1 MTHKYRSDHAPHN
14 QPDPQTERESQL
26 SVVSPQ
32 SLPPP
37 SRHYYTRSLLKMF
50 AVANTSAL
58 RVSAKAPVTA
68 RRTVAPKAA
77 LVADLKKVAKKA
89 APAILT
95 LTEGSG
101 TRATLRVRD
110 TRDAHLGFWK
120 DTIVTRRPSGRGR
133 VSPVPESSAP
143 PAARVIAK
151 RYPKSGLTRAARA
164 NQHEK
169 YLSEMKRVVT
179 PETFPLVGARASGGA
194 PRGGERRPPTTAPH
208 DPHDEPPIRASG

>member
-95 LTEGSG
+95 
-101 TRATLRVRD
+101 ATTTMLPAAAALAEEEVTPID
-110 TRDAHLGFWK
+110 LKLAIGF
-120 DTIVTRRPSGRGR
+120 TVAIGIAAFSTLPE
-133 VSPVPESSAP
+133 PESS
-143 PAARVIAK
+143 K
-151 RYPKSGLTRAARA
+151 
-164 NQHEK
+164 H
-169 YLSEMKRVVT
+169 
-179 PETFPLVGARASGGA
+179 
-194 PRGGERRPPTTAPH
+194 GGEH
-208 DPHDEPPIRASG
+208 

>member
-26 SVVSPQ
+26 SVVSPDRP
-32 SLPPP
+32 PPP

-95 LTEGSG
+95 
-101 TRATLRVRD
+101 ATTTMLPAAAALAEEEVTPID
-110 TRDAHLGFWK
+110 LKLAIGF
-120 DTIVTRRPSGRGR
+120 TVAIGIAAFSTLPE
-133 VSPVPESSAP
+133 PESS
-143 PAARVIAK
+143 K
-151 RYPKSGLTRAARA
+151 
-164 NQHEK
+164 H
-169 YLSEMKRVVT
+169 
-179 PETFPLVGARASGGA
+179 
-194 PRGGERRPPTTAPH
+194 GGEH
-208 DPHDEPPIRASG
+208 